1 MKLTGVAV
9 MLALLR
15 IAGAA
20 QDPTPAPPESTA
32 LDMKTDY
39 LHIPFR
45 TISGDSTLLADFAGR
60 VVLLVNTASK
70 CGYTPQYAGLE
81 ALYERYKERDLVVI
95 GFPAND
101 FRQQEPGT
109 NAEILEFCR
118 ANYGVTFPMMEKIS
132 VKGAAQHPL
141 YRYLT
146 EESPFPGE
154 ITWNFNKFLLSR
166 EGRVAAR
173 FDTKIKPDDP
183 AIIAAIEALLGP
195 AK

>member
-1 MKLTGVAV
+1 MKRTGIAV
-9 MLALLR
+9 MLALFS

-20 QDPTPAPPESTA
+20 QEPTPAPPDSTGPT
-32 LDMKTDY
+32 MKTDY
-39 LHIPFR
+39 LHISF
-45 TISGDSTLLADFAGR
+45 TTMAGDSATLADFAGR
-60 VVLLVNTASK
+60 VILLVNTASK

-81 ALYERYKERDLVVI
+81 ALYEKYKERGLVVI

-101 FRQQEPGT
+101 FKQQEPGT

-118 ANYGVTFPMMEKIS
+118 ANYGVTFPVMAKIS

-154 ITWNFNKFLLSR
+154 ITWNFNKFLFNR

-183 AIIAAIEALLGP
+183 AIITRIEELLGP